1 MYNRKE
7 RRRIEKDLGIT
18 KLLKSAPKEVKD
30 IILQKR
36 KEENLAM
43 QQAWKEE
50 QEAAANERE
59 VQRYAKQLQF
69 YTETLGYTHQE
80 AEKTLQEQRL
90 KEEERAA
97 RKRKNKE

>member
-7 RRRIEKDLGIT
+7 RRRIEKELGIA
-18 KLLKSAPKEVKD
+18 KLLKHAPKDVKD
-30 IILQKR
+30 ILLQKR

-50 QEAAANERE
+50 QESIANERE

-69 YTETLGYTHQE
+69 YMEEMDLTQKE
-80 AEKTLQEQRL
+80 AEETIQKQRL
-90 KEEERAA
+90 IEEERAL
-97 RKRKNKE
+97 RKKNKK